1 MIVHVRNKDIH
12 INDGSSV
19 LDWMNE
25 CDLPNR
31 EIALIQVNDK
41 EIRREE
47 YEKYIL
53 HDGDKIQVLYFLGD
67 S

>member
-12 INDGSSV
+12 IKDGSSV

-25 CDLPNR
+25 YDLPNR

-41 EIRREE
+41 EVHRDE
-47 YEKYIL
+47 YEKRIL
-53 HDGDKIQVLYFLGD
+53 HNGDKIQVLYFLGD